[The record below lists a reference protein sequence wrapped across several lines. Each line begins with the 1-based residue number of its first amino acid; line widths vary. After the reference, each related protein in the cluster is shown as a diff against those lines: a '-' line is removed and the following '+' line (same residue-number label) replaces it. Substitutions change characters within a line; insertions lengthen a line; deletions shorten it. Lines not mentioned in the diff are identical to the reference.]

1 MKILV
6 VASDCSVA
14 QALQNSPFGYSHSVE
29 TVTALAVAIH
39 LESSPEVSS
48 LEPRYLIVIDDTAP
62 QIDGL
67 SLCRQLRS
75 TGVRSPILLLS
86 HSNNSYQGISAI
98 EAGAD
103 DYVTLP
109 CPDEDL
115 NSRVALLLHRRS
127 SKYTS
132 DEASDYSGDLGKGDL
147 GKGDLGSDHQQTE
160 IRLKQQL
167 ERERSLAEITDA
179 IRKTLD
185 LGQILHVAVDQVR
198 HLLETDRVLVF
209 RFKPDLQGV
218 VEAESVGED
227 WMKTL
232 GMNIYDSCFDEE
244 YVATYR
250 QGRVR
255 SISNLYGGNIHPCY
269 VNMLETVQVLANL
282 VVPIVQDDHLWG
294 LLIAHHCRDQRD
306 WKPESTQLLKQ
317 VANQLGIAIQQAELY
332 QTTRREL
339 IERRQIQN
347 ALQESEER
355 FRSLSAFSPV
365 GIYQADT
372 AGRYTYTNAKWQEMT
387 GLTLE
392 ESLGNQWEQAIHPDD
407 KGRVL
412 DAWQRFISGDSDFLL
427 EFRFLNQRFLRQDT
441 AVDIGIDAGA
451 DSGGDTAVAVE
462 APLLERWVLGQAIAM
477 RSPDTAQATQAQ
489 ATQAQ
494 AHTAQVQP
502 AGEIVGYVGVNEDI
516 TERKRAEQKIEE
528 QAALIDIATDAIF
541 VRDLAGRI
549 VFWSQGAT
557 RLYGWSEPEAMGQ
570 IAHRLLKKR
579 DPATLE
585 LALKTTLE
593 QGFWQGE
600 LTQSTKAGQDIL
612 VASRWTLVL
621 NAAKAPQSLLEVN
634 TDITAKKR
642 LEAQFYQ
649 AQRLESL
656 GQLASGIAHDLGNIL
671 TPILG
676 IAQLLRITL
685 KDIDSSTH
693 EQLDILEKSAR
704 RGANMVKQIL
714 TFAKGSP
721 ENESLVDITTLLE
734 EVIAVVRQ
742 GISHTIEIHQHI
754 FEGEA
759 AERQQKRV
767 SLSSTHLHQV
777 FMNLCVNARDAM
789 PEGGVLTLRANNVV
803 IDAVAASK
811 NLNRSAGRYLVVSV
825 ADTGMGI
832 APEMRDRI
840 FDPFFTTKSPDKG
853 TGLGLATV
861 IGIVQNAGGFLD
873 VFSEVGQGTE
883 IKVYFPVI
891 DG

>member
-132 DEASDYSGDLGKGDL
+132 DEASDYSGDL